1 MRKSATP
8 SVWRCSDASPLDDH
22 AHGVLVVLAMSEW
35 KSEQIE
41 RDRRY
46 LVRKT
51 MDAAENRIR
60 TRTAKEQMA
69 QAMADANRGPS
80 EAIPDADDSAA
91 NRAGVLT

>member
-1 MRKSATP
+1 
-8 SVWRCSDASPLDDH
+8 
-22 AHGVLVVLAMSEW
+22 MSEW

-46 LVRKT
+46 LARKT
-51 MDAAENRIR
+51 MDAAENRMR

-91 NRAGVLT
+91 TRTGVLI